1 MRALIALIIGAC
13 CGQLRGREA
22 QTILARSMLI
32 FVYGTLLRGE
42 SNHCEL
48 GAARFVA
55 DACTE
60 PRYELVS
67 LGHYPALLEHGT
79 DAVRGEIFDV
89 PDEWL
94 GHLDLFEDVPTLYE
108 RKRVA
113 LTHGEAI
120 GYVMRRDV
128 AGAAPRIESGDWRAR

>member
-1 MRALIALIIGAC
+1 
-13 CGQLRGREA
+13 
-22 QTILARSMLI
+22 MLI

-42 SNHCEL
+42 SNHREL
-48 GAARFVA
+48 GPARFVA

-67 LGHYPALLEHGT
+67 LGHYPALLEHGS

-89 PDEWL
+89 PEEWL

-108 RKRVA
+108 RKRIT
-113 LTHGEAI
+113 LTNSDAI
-120 GYVMRRDV
+120 AYVMRRDV
-128 AGAAPRIESGDWRAR
+128 ASGAPRIPSGDWRAR